1 MQQLITTPNKIKCIN
16 LDWLSVYCLEPK
28 GVAMTAA
35 YFRKLGWTVEEREYG
50 TPQYREKFTLMNG
63 RHPFLEIERNP
74 YSLKQNGGIF
84 EPESCHIRL
93 ANRTLYQPKPIQ
105 QLTSFIIKY
114 GYEYRGI
121 SRVDVCCDLTIF
133 DNGMKPQDL
142 ANKYMKD
149 KIWKVHQSHIA
160 PYTNDGDDTWRI
172 PISLGAHGKETKT
185 GRTWNS
191 LKWGSPKSALS
202 TKLYNKTLELETNTG
217 KFYIKDAW
225 VKSGLCDLQKVR
237 YEYRNPKTKEV
248 EIRAKQVCVVPGS
261 AVDHEIPIEEAK
273 KIDVWRVEFSMNSE
287 GRKWIDLGDNHIVD
301 LSLNA
306 FDNLDSL
313 AATFFTC
320 SEWLF
325 CFIYAKWIT
334 KGATRIKERTNRCKK
349 LQLFNTK
356 FLHSHYKPQ
365 RQTEMEDP
373 SRTEK
378 IMMNR
383 LMAKSKDENLSKEY
397 RDACWQ
403 VATELSKEHGEW
415 WLPDT
420 NDNYGRL
427 ISRNV
432 EKERRAYQESSNPRT
447 IEQFRKWA
455 ERQSEITA
463 EMSKAKIDRYVDIRG
478 KVNDEIKKQ
487 IERYK
492 KEIEKLDSQIRRNQI
507 QTDKDV
513 NELHNIFGDP
523 F

>member
-1 MQQLITTPNKIKCIN
+1 MQQLITTPNKVKCIN

-28 GVAMTAA
+28 GVVMNAA
-35 YFRKLGWTVEEREYG
+35 FYRRLGWSVVEREYG

-93 ANRTLYQPKPIQ
+93 ANRTLYQPKPVQ

-142 ANKYMKD
+142 ANKYIKD

-160 PYTNDGDDTWRI
+160 PFTNDGDDTWRI

-217 KFYIKDAW
+217 KFYIKDTW
-225 VKSGLCDLQKVR
+225 VKAGLCDLQKVR

-248 EIRAKQVCVVPGS
+248 EIRAKQVCVVPGT
-261 AVDHEIPIEEAK
+261 AVDQEIPIEGAK

-334 KGATRIKERTNRCKK
+334 KGATRMKERTNRCKK

-365 RQTEMEDP
+365 RQTETEDP

-383 LMAKSKDENLSKEY
+383 LIAKSKDENLSDKY
-397 RDACWQ
+397 REACAT
-403 VATELSKEHGEW
+403 VAVELSKEHGDW
-415 WLPDT
+415 WLSNPED
-420 NDNYGRL
+420 YGRL
-427 ISRNV
+427 ECRNI
-432 EKERRAYQESSNPRT
+432 EEARKKEWKEDRPRT
-447 IEQFRKWA
+447 LEEIRKWA
-455 ERQSEITA
+455 ERQSEITQGL
-463 EMSKAKIDRYVDIRG
+463 SKMKIDRYIDMRT
-478 KVNDEIKKQ
+478 KLNNL
-487 IERYK
+487 
-492 KEIEKLDSQIRRNQI
+492 IEKDIKRYEKVIEELKSRIRRNQI

>member
-1 MQQLITTPNKIKCIN
+1 MQQLITSPNKVKCIN

-28 GVAMTAA
+28 GCVMNAA
-35 YFRKLGWTVEEREYG
+35 YYKKLGWSVEEREYG

-93 ANRTLYQPKPIQ
+93 ANRTLYQPNPVQ
-105 QLTSFIIKY
+105 QLTNFIIKY
-114 GYEYRGI
+114 GYEYKGI

-142 ANKYMKD
+142 ANKYIKD

-160 PYTNDGDDTWRI
+160 PNTDDGDDTWRI
-172 PISLGAHGKETKT
+172 PIHLGAHGKETKT

-217 KFYIKDAW
+217 KFYIKDTW
-225 VKSGLCDLQKVR
+225 VKAGLCDLQKVR
-237 YEYRNPKTKEV
+237 YEYRNPKTKEI
-248 EIRAKQVCVVPGS
+248 EIRSKQISVVPGT
-261 AVDHEIPIEEAK
+261 AINQEIPIEEAK

-325 CFIYAKWIT
+325 SFIYAKWIT
-334 KGATRIKERTNRCKK
+334 KGATRWKERTNRCKK

-378 IMMNR
+378 IMMYR
-383 LMAKSKDENLSKEY
+383 LMAKSKDKNLSEAY
-397 RDACWQ
+397 REACYQ
-403 VATELSKEHGEW
+403 VARNLSKEHGEW
-415 WLPDT
+415 WLPDAE
-420 NDNYGRL
+420 DYGKLTCRD
-427 ISRNV
+427 
-432 EKERRAYQESSNPRT
+432 
-447 IEQFRKWA
+447 IEQKRREEYKEDHPHTVEGFRKWA
-455 ERQSEITA
+455 ERQSEIT
-463 EMSKAKIDRYVDIRG
+463 ESFSKNNIDRYVSIRN
-478 KVNDEIKKQ
+478 KVNNEIKKQ
-487 IERYK
+487 IQRYEDEIK
-492 KEIEKLDSQIRRNQI
+492 KLNSRIERNQI
-507 QTDKDV
+507 RTDKDV

>member
-28 GVAMTAA
+28 GVAMNAA
-35 YFRKLGWTVEEREYG
+35 YFKALGWTVEEREYG

-93 ANRTLYQPKPIQ
+93 ANRTLYQPQPVQ
-105 QLTSFIIKY
+105 QLTNFIVKY
-114 GYEYRGI
+114 GYEYKGI

-149 KIWKVHQSHIA
+149 KIWKVHQSKIDAHSS
-160 PYTNDGDDTWRI
+160 DGDDSWRI
-172 PISLGAHGKETKT
+172 PIHLGAHGKETKT

-217 KFYIKDAW
+217 KFYIKDTW
-225 VKSGLCDLQKVR
+225 VKAGLCDLQKVT
-237 YEYRNPKTKEV
+237 YEYRNPKTKET
-248 EIRAKQVCVVPGS
+248 EIRTKQVSVVPGT
-261 AVDHEIPIEEAK
+261 AVDQEIPIEGAK
-273 KIDVWRVEFSMNSE
+273 KIDIWRVEFSMNSE
-287 GRKWIDLGDNHIVD
+287 GRKWIDLGDNHVVD

-325 CFIYAKWIT
+325 SFIYAKWIT
-334 KGATRIKERTNRCKK
+334 KGPTRMKERTNRCKK

-365 RQTEMEDP
+365 RQTETEDP

-378 IMMNR
+378 IMMHR
-383 LMAKSKDENLSKEY
+383 LMQKSKDKNLSEEY
-397 RDACWQ
+397 REACWQ
-403 VATELSKEHGEW
+403 VACEISKEHGDW
-415 WLPDT
+415 WVPD
-420 NDNYGRL
+420 DMYAGRMINRQL
-427 ISRNV
+427 
-432 EKERRAYQESSNPRT
+432 EKKRIEEYKEDHPRT
-447 IEQFRKWA
+447 VEQFRKWA
-455 ERQSEITA
+455 EWQSEITA
-463 EMSKAKIDRYVDIRG
+463 EFSKAKIDKYIDVRR
-478 KVNDEIKKQ
+478 KVNNQIEKQ
-487 IERYK
+487 IEKYK
-492 KEIEKLDSQIRRNQI
+492 NEIRKLYETIKRNEI
-507 QTDKDV
+507 QTEKDV

>member
-1 MQQLITTPNKIKCIN
+1 M
-16 LDWLSVYCLEPK
+16 E
-28 GVAMTAA
+28 
-35 YFRKLGWTVEEREYG
+35 
-50 TPQYREKFTLMNG
+50 
-63 RHPFLEIERNP
+63 
-74 YSLKQNGGIF
+74 
-84 EPESCHIRL
+84 
-93 ANRTLYQPKPIQ
+93 
-105 QLTSFIIKY
+105 
-114 GYEYRGI
+114 
-121 SRVDVCCDLTIF
+121 
-133 DNGMKPQDL
+133 PQDL

-149 KIWKVHQSHIA
+149 KIWKVHQSKIDAHSS
-160 PYTNDGDDTWRI
+160 NGDDSWRI
-172 PISLGAHGKETKT
+172 PIHLGAHGKETKT

-225 VKSGLCDLQKVR
+225 VKAGLCDLQKVR
-237 YEYRNPKTKEV
+237 YEYRNPKTKEI
-248 EIRAKQVCVVPGS
+248 EIRSKQISVAPGT
-261 AVDHEIPIEEAK
+261 AINQEIPIEEAK

-334 KGATRIKERTNRCKK
+334 QGSTRMKERTNRCKK
-349 LQLFNTK
+349 MQLFNTK

-378 IMMNR
+378 IIMYR
-383 LMAKSKDENLSKEY
+383 LMAKSKDKNLSEAY
-397 RDACWQ
+397 REACYQ
-403 VATELSKEHGEW
+403 VARNLSKEHGEW
-415 WLPDT
+415 WLPDAE
-420 NDNYGRL
+420 DYGKLTCRD
-427 ISRNV
+427 
-432 EKERRAYQESSNPRT
+432 
-447 IEQFRKWA
+447 IEQKRREEYKEDHPHSVEEFRKWA
-455 ERQSEITA
+455 ERQSEIT
-463 EMSKAKIDRYVDIRG
+463 ENFSKKNIDRYVSIRN

-487 IERYK
+487 IQRYRD
-492 KEIEKLDSQIRRNQI
+492 EIEKLNSRIERNQI
-507 QTDKDV
+507 RTDKDV

>member
-28 GVAMTAA
+28 GVVMNAA
-35 YFRKLGWTVEEREYG
+35 YFKALGWTVEEREYG

-63 RHPFLEIERNP
+63 KHPFLEIERNP

-93 ANRTLYQPKPIQ
+93 ANRTLYQPQPVQ
-105 QLTSFIIKY
+105 QLTSFIVKY
-114 GYEYRGI
+114 GYEYKGI

-133 DNGMKPQDL
+133 DNAMKPQDL

-149 KIWKVHQSHIA
+149 KIWKVHQSKIDAHSS
-160 PYTNDGDDTWRI
+160 DGDDSWRI
-172 PISLGAHGKETKT
+172 PIHLGAHGKETKT

-217 KFYIKDAW
+217 KFYIKDTW
-225 VKSGLCDLQKVR
+225 VKAGLCDLQKVR
-237 YEYRNPKTKEV
+237 YEYRNPKTKET
-248 EIRAKQVCVVPGS
+248 EIRTKQVCVVPGTS
-261 AVDHEIPIEEAK
+261 VDQEIPIEGAK
-273 KIDVWRVEFSMNSE
+273 MIDIWRVEFSMNSE
-287 GRKWIDLGDNHIVD
+287 GRKWIDLGDNHVVD

-334 KGATRIKERTNRCKK
+334 KGPTRIKERTNRCKK
-349 LQLFNTK
+349 LLLFNTK
-356 FLHSHYKPQ
+356 FLHSHFKPK
-365 RQTEMEDP
+365 RLTETEDP

-378 IMMNR
+378 TMMYR
-383 LMAKSKDENLSKEY
+383 LINKSKDKKLSEEY
-397 RDACWQ
+397 REACRQ
-403 VATELSKEHGEW
+403 VALEISKEHGDW
-415 WLPDT
+415 WVPDEMY
-420 NDNYGRL
+420 NGRMVNHSL
-427 ISRNV
+427 ERLRVKEYKEDHPQTV
-432 EKERRAYQESSNPRT
+432 EE
-447 IEQFRKWA
+447 FRKWA
-455 ERQSEITA
+455 EYQSEITA
-463 EMSKAKIDRYVDIRG
+463 EFSKAKIDKYLEVRRKLNNQI
-478 KVNDEIKKQ
+478 EKQ
-487 IERYK
+487 IEKYK
-492 KEIEKLDSQIRRNQI
+492 DEIRKLYERIKRNEI
-507 QTDKDV
+507 QTQKDV

>member
-1 MQQLITTPNKIKCIN
+1 MQQLITSPNKVKCIN

-28 GVAMTAA
+28 GCVMNAA
-35 YFRKLGWTVEEREYG
+35 YYKKLGWSVEEREYG

-63 RHPFLEIERNP
+63 SHPFLEIERNP

-93 ANRTLYQPKPIQ
+93 ANRTLYQPNPVQ
-105 QLTSFIIKY
+105 QLTNFIIKY
-114 GYEYRGI
+114 GYEYKGI

-142 ANKYMKD
+142 ANKYIKD

-160 PYTNDGDDTWRI
+160 PNTDDGDDTWRI
-172 PISLGAHGKETKT
+172 PIHLGAHGKETKT

-217 KFYIKDAW
+217 KFYIKDTW
-225 VKSGLCDLQKVR
+225 VKAGLCDLQKVR
-237 YEYRNPKTKEV
+237 YEYRNPKTKEI
-248 EIRAKQVCVVPGS
+248 EIRSKQISVVPGT
-261 AVDHEIPIEEAK
+261 AINQEIPIEEAK

-334 KGATRIKERTNRCKK
+334 KGATRWKERTNRCKK

-378 IMMNR
+378 IMMYR
-383 LMAKSKDENLSKEY
+383 LIQKSKDKNLSEAY
-397 RDACWQ
+397 REACYQ
-403 VATELSKEHGEW
+403 VARNLSKEHGEW
-415 WLPDT
+415 WLPDAE
-420 NDNYGRL
+420 DYGKLTCRD
-427 ISRNV
+427 
-432 EKERRAYQESSNPRT
+432 
-447 IEQFRKWA
+447 IEQKRRKEYREDHPHSVEEFRKWA
-455 ERQSEITA
+455 ERQSEIT
-463 EMSKAKIDRYVDIRG
+463 ESFSKNNIDRYISIRN

-487 IERYK
+487 IQRYED
-492 KEIEKLDSQIRRNQI
+492 EIEKLNSRIERNQI
-507 QTDKDV
+507 RTDKDV

>member
-1 MQQLITTPNKIKCIN
+1 MQQLITSPNKVKCIN

-28 GVAMTAA
+28 GVVMNAA
-35 YFRKLGWTVEEREYG
+35 YYKNLGWSVEEREYG

-93 ANRTLYQPKPIQ
+93 ANRTLYQPNPVQ
-105 QLTSFIIKY
+105 QLTNFIIKY
-114 GYEYRGI
+114 GYEYKGI

-149 KIWKVHQSHIA
+149 KIWKVHQSKIDAHSS
-160 PYTNDGDDTWRI
+160 DGDDTWRI
-172 PISLGAHGKETKT
+172 PIHLGAHGRETKT

-217 KFYIKDAW
+217 KFYIKDTW
-225 VKSGLCDLQKVR
+225 VKAGLCDLQKVR
-237 YEYRNPKTKEV
+237 YEYRNPKTKEI
-248 EIRAKQVCVVPGS
+248 EIRTKQICVVPGT
-261 AVDHEIPIEEAK
+261 AVNQEIPIEGAK

-301 LSLNA
+301 LSINA

-334 KGATRIKERTNRCKK
+334 QGSTRMKERTNRCKK

-378 IMMNR
+378 IMMYR
-383 LMAKSKDENLSKEY
+383 LIAKSKDQNLSEAY
-397 RDACWQ
+397 REACHQ
-403 VATELSKEHGEW
+403 VARNLSKEHGEW
-415 WLPDT
+415 WLPDAEDYRKLT
-420 NDNYGRL
+420 CRD
-427 ISRNV
+427 
-432 EKERRAYQESSNPRT
+432 
-447 IEQFRKWA
+447 IEQKRREEYKEDHPHSVEEFRKWA
-455 ERQSEITA
+455 ERQSEIT
-463 EMSKAKIDRYVDIRG
+463 ENFSKNNIHRYVAIRN

-487 IERYK
+487 IQKYED
-492 KEIEKLDSQIRRNQI
+492 EIEKLNSRIERNQKR
-507 QTDKDV
+507 TDKDV
-513 NELHNIFGDP
+513 NELHNIFRDP

>member
-1 MQQLITTPNKIKCIN
+1 MQQLITTPNKVKCIN

-28 GVAMTAA
+28 GTVMNAA
-35 YFRKLGWTVEEREYG
+35 YFKALGWTVEEREYG

-93 ANRTLYQPKPIQ
+93 ANRTLYQPKPVQ
-105 QLTSFIIKY
+105 QLTAFIVKY

-142 ANKYMKD
+142 ANKYIKD

-160 PYTNDGDDTWRI
+160 PNTDDGDDTWRI
-172 PISLGAHGKETKT
+172 PIHLGAHGKETKT

-217 KFYIKDAW
+217 KFYIKDTW
-225 VKSGLCDLQKVR
+225 VKAGLCDLQKVT
-237 YEYRNPKTKEV
+237 YEYRNPKTKET
-248 EIRAKQVCVVPGS
+248 EIRSKQVCVVPGT
-261 AVDHEIPIEEAK
+261 AIDKEIPIEGAK

-287 GRKWIDLGDNHIVD
+287 GRKWIDLGDNHVVD

-334 KGATRIKERTNRCKK
+334 KGPTRMKERTNRCKK

-356 FLHSHYKPQ
+356 FLHSHFKPQ
-365 RQTEMEDP
+365 RQTETEDP

-383 LMAKSKDENLSKEY
+383 LIAKSKDKNLSEEY
-397 RDACWQ
+397 QEACWQ
-403 VATELSKEHGEW
+403 VACEISKEHGDW
-415 WLPDT
+415 WVPD
-420 NDNYGRL
+420 NMYAGRMINREL
-427 ISRNV
+427 
-432 EKERRAYQESSNPRT
+432 EKKRIQEYKEDHPRT
-447 IEQFRKWA
+447 VEQFRKWA

-463 EMSKAKIDRYVDIRG
+463 NISKAKIDKYVDARK
-478 KVNDEIKKQ
+478 KVNKQ
-487 IERYK
+487 IEKQIEMYK
-492 KEIEKLDSQIRRNQI
+492 DEIRKMSELIKRNDI
-507 QTDKDV
+507 QTEKDV

>member
-1 MQQLITTPNKIKCIN
+1 MQQLITTPNKVKCIN
-16 LDWLSVYCLEPK
+16 LDWLSVYCLESK
-28 GVAMTAA
+28 GVVMNAA
-35 YFRKLGWTVEEREYG
+35 YYKKLGWSVEEREYG
-50 TPQYREKFTLMNG
+50 TPQYKEKFTLMNG

-93 ANRTLYQPKPIQ
+93 ANRTLYQPNPVQ
-105 QLTSFIIKY
+105 QLTNFIVKY
-114 GYEYRGI
+114 GYEYKGI

-149 KIWKVHQSHIA
+149 KIWKVHQSKIDAHSS
-160 PYTNDGDDTWRI
+160 DGDDSWRI
-172 PISLGAHGKETKT
+172 PIHLGAHGRETKT

-225 VKSGLCDLQKVR
+225 VKSGLCELQKVR
-237 YEYRNPKTKEV
+237 YEYRNPKTKEI
-248 EIRAKQVCVVPGS
+248 EIRSKQITVAPGT
-261 AVDHEIPIEEAK
+261 AINQEIPIEEAK

-325 CFIYAKWIT
+325 DFIYAKWIT
-334 KGATRIKERTNRCKK
+334 KGATRLKERTNRCKK

-378 IMMNR
+378 IMMYR
-383 LMAKSKDENLSKEY
+383 LIAKSKDKNLSEAY
-397 RDACWQ
+397 REACHQ
-403 VATELSKEHGEW
+403 VARNLSKEHGEW
-415 WLPDT
+415 WLPDSE
-420 NDNYGRL
+420 DYGKLTCRD
-427 ISRNV
+427 IEQR
-432 EKERRAYQESSNPRT
+432 RRAEYKEDHPHSV
-447 IEQFRKWA
+447 EDFRKWA
-455 ERQSEITA
+455 ERQSEIT
-463 EMSKAKIDRYVDIRG
+463 ESFSKKNIHRYVDIRN

-487 IERYK
+487 IQRYEN
-492 KEIEKLDSQIRRNQI
+492 EIEKLRSRIERNQI
-507 QTDKDV
+507 RTDKDV

>member
-1 MQQLITTPNKIKCIN
+1 MQQLITTPNKVKCIN

-463 EMSKAKIDRYVDIRG
+463 EISKAKIDRYVDIRG
-478 KVNDEIKKQ
+478 KVNNEIKKQ

>member
-28 GVAMTAA
+28 GVVMNAA
-35 YFRKLGWTVEEREYG
+35 YFKALGWTVEEREYG

-93 ANRTLYQPKPIQ
+93 ANRTLYQPQPVQ
-105 QLTSFIIKY
+105 QLTNFIVIY
-114 GYEYRGI
+114 GYEYKGI

-149 KIWKVHQSHIA
+149 KIWKVHQSKIDAHSS
-160 PYTNDGDDTWRI
+160 DGDDSWRI
-172 PISLGAHGKETKT
+172 PIHLGAHGKETKT

-217 KFYIKDAW
+217 KFYIKDTW
-225 VKSGLCDLQKVR
+225 VKAGLCDLQKVR
-237 YEYRNPKTKEV
+237 YEYRNPKTKET
-248 EIRAKQVCVVPGS
+248 EIRTKQVCVVPGTS
-261 AVDHEIPIEEAK
+261 VDQEIPIEGAK
-273 KIDVWRVEFSMNSE
+273 MIDIWRVEFSMNSE
-287 GRKWIDLGDNHIVD
+287 GRKWIDLGDNHVVD

-334 KGATRIKERTNRCKK
+334 KGPTRLKERTNRCKK

-356 FLHSHYKPQ
+356 FLHSHFKPK
-365 RQTEMEDP
+365 RLTETEDP

-383 LMAKSKDENLSKEY
+383 LIAKSKDKNLSEEY
-397 RDACWQ
+397 REACWQ
-403 VATELSKEHGEW
+403 VACEISKEHGDW
-415 WLPDT
+415 WVPDDMYA
-420 NDNYGRL
+420 NRL
-427 ISRNV
+427 VNRQLEKKRIEEYKEDHPQTV
-432 EKERRAYQESSNPRT
+432 EE
-447 IEQFRKWA
+447 FRKWA
-455 ERQSEITA
+455 DRQSEITS
-463 EMSKAKIDRYVDIRG
+463 EFSKAKIDKYLDVRRKLNNQIEKQINRY
-478 KVNDEIKKQ
+478 KDEIRKLY
-487 IERYK
+487 ERIK
-492 KEIEKLDSQIRRNQI
+492 RNEI
-507 QTDKDV
+507 QTEKDV

>member
-28 GVAMTAA
+28 GVVMNAA
-35 YFRKLGWTVEEREYG
+35 YFKALGWTVEEREYG

-93 ANRTLYQPKPIQ
+93 ANRTLYQPQPVQ
-105 QLTSFIIKY
+105 QLTNFIVKY
-114 GYEYRGI
+114 GYEYKGI

-133 DNGMKPQDL
+133 DNAMKPQDL

-149 KIWKVHQSHIA
+149 KIWKVHQSKIDAHSS
-160 PYTNDGDDTWRI
+160 DGDDSWRI
-172 PISLGAHGKETKT
+172 PIHLGAHGKETKT
-185 GRTWNS
+185 DRTWNS
-191 LKWGSPKSALS
+191 IKWGSPKSALS

-225 VKSGLCDLQKVR
+225 VKCGLCDLQKVR
-237 YEYRNPKTKEV
+237 YEYRNPKTKET
-248 EIRAKQVCVVPGS
+248 EIRTKQVCVVPGT
-261 AVDHEIPIEEAK
+261 AVDQEIPIEGAK

-287 GRKWIDLGDNHIVD
+287 GRKWIDLGDNHVVD

-334 KGATRIKERTNRCKK
+334 KGPTRLKERTNRCKK

-365 RQTEMEDP
+365 RQTETEDP

-378 IMMNR
+378 IMMYR
-383 LMAKSKDENLSKEY
+383 LINKSKDNKLSDEY
-397 RDACWQ
+397 REACRQ
-403 VATELSKEHGEW
+403 VALEISKEHGDW
-415 WLPDT
+415 WVPDEMY
-420 NDNYGRL
+420 NGRMVNHSL
-427 ISRNV
+427 ERKRV
-432 EKERRAYQESSNPRT
+432 KEYKEDHPQT
-447 IEQFRKWA
+447 VEQFRKWA
-455 ERQSEITA
+455 EYQSEITA
-463 EMSKAKIDRYVDIRG
+463 EFSKAKIDKYIDVRRKLNNQIEKRIEQY
-478 KVNDEIKKQ
+478 KDEI
-487 IERYK
+487 R
-492 KEIEKLDSQIRRNQI
+492 KLYETIKRNEI
-507 QTDKDV
+507 QTQKDV

>member
-28 GVAMTAA
+28 GVVMNAA
-35 YFRKLGWTVEEREYG
+35 YFKALGWTVQEREYG
-50 TPQYREKFTLMNG
+50 TPQYKEKFTLMNG

-93 ANRTLYQPKPIQ
+93 ANRTLYQPQPVQ
-105 QLTSFIIKY
+105 QLTNFIVKY
-114 GYEYRGI
+114 GYEYKGI
-121 SRVDVCCDLTIF
+121 SRVDVCCDLKIF
-133 DNGMKPQDL
+133 DNGMMPQDL

-149 KIWKVHQSHIA
+149 KIWKVHQSKIDAHSS
-160 PYTNDGDDTWRI
+160 DGDDSWRI
-172 PISLGAHGKETKT
+172 PIHLGAHGKETKT

-217 KFYIKDAW
+217 KFYIKDTW
-225 VKSGLCDLQKVR
+225 VKAGLCDLQKVR
-237 YEYRNPKTKEV
+237 YEYRNPKTKET
-248 EIRAKQVCVVPGS
+248 EIRTKQVCVVPGT
-261 AVDHEIPIEEAK
+261 AVGQEIPIEGAK
-273 KIDVWRVEFSMNSE
+273 MIDIWRVEFSMNSE
-287 GRKWIDLGDNHIVD
+287 GRKWIDLGDNNVVD

-313 AATFFTC
+313 AATFYTC

-334 KGATRIKERTNRCKK
+334 KGPTRMKERTNRCKK

-365 RQTEMEDP
+365 RQTETEDP

-378 IMMNR
+378 IMMYR
-383 LMAKSKDENLSKEY
+383 LMQKSKDKNLSEEY
-397 RDACWQ
+397 REACWQ
-403 VATELSKEHGEW
+403 VACEISKEHGDW
-415 WLPDT
+415 WLPDEEG
-420 NDNYGRL
+420 YGRL
-427 ISRNV
+427 SCRNI
-432 EKERRAYQESSNPRT
+432 EKKRMEEYKEDHPRT
-447 IEQFRKWA
+447 VEQFRKWA
-455 ERQSEITA
+455 EKQSEITA
-463 EMSKAKIDRYVDIRG
+463 NFSKAKIERYVDANKKLNNQI
-478 KVNDEIKKQ
+478 EKQ

-492 KEIEKLDSQIRRNQI
+492 DEIRKLHEMIKRKEI
-507 QTDKDV
+507 QTQKDV

>member
-1 MQQLITTPNKIKCIN
+1 MQQLITSPNKVKCIN

-28 GVAMTAA
+28 GCVMNAA
-35 YFRKLGWTVEEREYG
+35 YYKKLGWSVEEREYG

-93 ANRTLYQPKPIQ
+93 ANRTLYQPNPVQ
-105 QLTSFIIKY
+105 QLTNFIIKY
-114 GYEYRGI
+114 GYEYKGI

-142 ANKYMKD
+142 ANKYIKD

-160 PYTNDGDDTWRI
+160 PNTDDGDDTWRI
-172 PISLGAHGKETKT
+172 PIHLGAHGKETKT

-217 KFYIKDAW
+217 KFYIKDTW
-225 VKSGLCDLQKVR
+225 VKAGLCDLQKVR
-237 YEYRNPKTKEV
+237 YEYRNPKTKEI
-248 EIRAKQVCVVPGS
+248 EIRSKQISVVPGT
-261 AVDHEIPIEEAK
+261 AINQEIPIEEAK

-334 KGATRIKERTNRCKK
+334 KGATRWKERTNRCKK

-378 IMMNR
+378 IMMYR
-383 LMAKSKDENLSKEY
+383 LIQKSKDKNLSEAY
-397 RDACWQ
+397 REACHQ
-403 VATELSKEHGEW
+403 VALNLSKEHGEW
-415 WLPDT
+415 WLPDAE
-420 NDNYGRL
+420 DYGKL
-427 ISRNV
+427 TC
-432 EKERRAYQESSNPRT
+432 KD
-447 IEQFRKWA
+447 IEQKRREEYREDHPHSVEEFRKWA
-455 ERQSEITA
+455 ERQSEIT
-463 EMSKAKIDRYVDIRG
+463 ESFSKNNIDRYISIRN

-487 IERYK
+487 IQRYED
-492 KEIEKLDSQIRRNQI
+492 EIEKLKSRIERNQI
-507 QTDKDV
+507 RTDKDV

>member
-1 MQQLITTPNKIKCIN
+1 MQQLITSPNKVKCIN

-28 GVAMTAA
+28 GYVMNAA
-35 YFRKLGWTVEEREYG
+35 YYKNLGWSVEEREYG

-93 ANRTLYQPKPIQ
+93 ANRTLYQPNPVQ
-105 QLTSFIIKY
+105 QLTNFIIKY
-114 GYEYRGI
+114 GYEYKGI

-142 ANKYMKD
+142 ANKYIKD

-160 PYTNDGDDTWRI
+160 PNTDDGDDTWRI
-172 PISLGAHGKETKT
+172 PIHLGAHGKETKT

-225 VKSGLCDLQKVR
+225 VKAGLCDLQKVR
-237 YEYRNPKTKEV
+237 YEYRNPKTKEI
-248 EIRAKQVCVVPGS
+248 EIRSKQISVVPGT
-261 AVDHEIPIEEAK
+261 AINQEIPIEEAK

-334 KGATRIKERTNRCKK
+334 KGATRWKERTNRCKK

-378 IMMNR
+378 IMMYR
-383 LMAKSKDENLSKEY
+383 LIQKSKDKNLSEAY
-397 RDACWQ
+397 REACHQ
-403 VATELSKEHGEW
+403 VALNLSKEHGEW
-415 WLPDT
+415 WLPDAE
-420 NDNYGRL
+420 DYGKL
-427 ISRNV
+427 TC
-432 EKERRAYQESSNPRT
+432 KD
-447 IEQFRKWA
+447 IEQKRREEYREDHPHSVEEFRKWA
-455 ERQSEITA
+455 ERQSEIT
-463 EMSKAKIDRYVDIRG
+463 ESFSKNNIDRYVSIRN

-487 IERYK
+487 IQRYED
-492 KEIEKLDSQIRRNQI
+492 EIEKLKSRIERNQI
-507 QTDKDV
+507 RTDKDV

>member
-1 MQQLITTPNKIKCIN
+1 MQQLITSPNKVKCIN

-28 GVAMTAA
+28 GCVMNAA
-35 YFRKLGWTVEEREYG
+35 YYKKLGWSVEEREYG

-93 ANRTLYQPKPIQ
+93 ANRTLYQPNPVQ
-105 QLTSFIIKY
+105 QLTNFIIKY
-114 GYEYRGI
+114 GYEYKGI

-142 ANKYMKD
+142 ANKYIKD

-160 PYTNDGDDTWRI
+160 PNTDDGDDTWRI
-172 PISLGAHGKETKT
+172 PIHLGAHGKETKT

-217 KFYIKDAW
+217 KFYIKDTW
-225 VKSGLCDLQKVR
+225 VKAGLCDLQKVR
-237 YEYRNPKTKEV
+237 YEYRNPKTKEI
-248 EIRAKQVCVVPGS
+248 EIRSKQISVVPGT
-261 AVDHEIPIEEAK
+261 AINQEIPIEEAK

-287 GRKWIDLGDNHIVD
+287 GRKWIDLGDNPIVD

-325 CFIYAKWIT
+325 SFIYAKWIT
-334 KGATRIKERTNRCKK
+334 KGATRWKERTNRCKK

-378 IMMNR
+378 IMMYR
-383 LMAKSKDENLSKEY
+383 LMAKSKDKNLSEAY
-397 RDACWQ
+397 REACYQ
-403 VATELSKEHGEW
+403 VARNLSKEHGEW
-415 WLPDT
+415 WLPDAE
-420 NDNYGRL
+420 DYGKLTCRD
-427 ISRNV
+427 
-432 EKERRAYQESSNPRT
+432 
-447 IEQFRKWA
+447 IEQKRREEYKEDHPHTVEGFRKWA
-455 ERQSEITA
+455 ERQSEIT
-463 EMSKAKIDRYVDIRG
+463 ESFSKNNIDRYVSIRN
-478 KVNDEIKKQ
+478 KVNNEIKKQ
-487 IERYK
+487 IQRYEDEIK
-492 KEIEKLDSQIRRNQI
+492 KLNSRIERNQI
-507 QTDKDV
+507 RTDKDV

>member
-1 MQQLITTPNKIKCIN
+1 MQQLITSPNKIKCIN

-28 GVAMTAA
+28 GCVMNAA
-35 YFRKLGWTVEEREYG
+35 YYKKLGWSVEEREYG

-93 ANRTLYQPKPIQ
+93 ANRTLYQPNPVL
-105 QLTSFIIKY
+105 QLTNFIIKY
-114 GYEYRGI
+114 GYEYKGI

-149 KIWKVHQSHIA
+149 KIWKVHQSKIDAHSS
-160 PYTNDGDDTWRI
+160 DGDDSWRI
-172 PISLGAHGKETKT
+172 PIHLGAHGRETKT

-225 VKSGLCDLQKVR
+225 VKSGLCELQKVR
-237 YEYRNPKTKEV
+237 YEYRNPKTKEI
-248 EIRAKQVCVVPGS
+248 EIRSKQISVVPGT
-261 AVDHEIPIEEAK
+261 AINQEIPIEEAK
-273 KIDVWRVEFSMNSE
+273 KIDIWRVEFSMNSE

-325 CFIYAKWIT
+325 CFIYAQWIT
-334 KGATRIKERTNRCKK
+334 KGATRLKERTNRCKK

-378 IMMNR
+378 IMMYR
-383 LMAKSKDENLSKEY
+383 LIAKSKDQNLSEAY
-397 RDACWQ
+397 REACHQ
-403 VATELSKEHGEW
+403 VARNLSKEHGEW
-415 WLPDT
+415 WLPDAE
-420 NDNYGRL
+420 DYGKLTCRD
-427 ISRNV
+427 I
-432 EKERRAYQESSNPRT
+432 EQKRRAEYKEDHPHSV
-447 IEQFRKWA
+447 EDFRKWA
-455 ERQSEITA
+455 ERQSKIT
-463 EMSKAKIDRYVDIRG
+463 ENFSKNNIHRYVAIRN

-487 IERYK
+487 IQRYED
-492 KEIEKLDSQIRRNQI
+492 EIEKLNSRIERNQI
-507 QTDKDV
+507 RTDKDV

>member
-1 MQQLITTPNKIKCIN
+1 MQQLITTPNKVKCIN

-28 GVAMTAA
+28 GVVMDAA
-35 YFRKLGWTVEEREYG
+35 YFKNLGWSVEEREYG

-93 ANRTLYQPKPIQ
+93 ANRTLYQPNPVQ

-114 GYEYRGI
+114 GYEYKGI

-142 ANKYMKD
+142 ANKYIKD

-160 PYTNDGDDTWRI
+160 PNTDDGDDTWRI
-172 PISLGAHGKETKT
+172 PIHLGAHGRETKT

-217 KFYIKDAW
+217 KFYIKDTW
-225 VKSGLCDLQKVR
+225 VKAGLCDLQKVR
-237 YEYRNPKTKEV
+237 YEYRNPKTREI
-248 EIRAKQVCVVPGS
+248 EIRTKQISVVPGT
-261 AVDHEIPIEEAK
+261 AIKQEIPIEEAK

-287 GRKWIDLGDNHIVD
+287 GRKWIDLGDNHVVD

-334 KGATRIKERTNRCKK
+334 KGPTRLKERTNRCKK

-378 IMMNR
+378 IMMYR
-383 LMAKSKDENLSKEY
+383 LIQKSKDENLSEAY
-397 RDACWQ
+397 REACHQ
-403 VATELSKEHGEW
+403 VARNLSKEHGEW
-415 WLPDT
+415 WLPDAE
-420 NDNYGRL
+420 DYGKL
-427 ISRNV
+427 TSRNLEQRRRTEYKEDHPRSVV
-432 EKERRAYQESSNPRT
+432 E
-447 IEQFRKWA
+447 FRKWA
-455 ERQSEITA
+455 ERQSELTA
-463 EMSKAKIDRYVDIRG
+463 NLSKKNIDKYVSIRN
-478 KVNDEIKKQ
+478 KVNYEIKKQ
-487 IERYK
+487 IQRYEDEIRILSSRIERN
-492 KEIEKLDSQIRRNQI
+492 EI

>member
-1 MQQLITTPNKIKCIN
+1 MQQLITTPNKVKCIN

-28 GVAMTAA
+28 GYAMNAA
-35 YFRKLGWTVEEREYG
+35 YFKALGWTVEEREYG
-50 TPQYREKFTLMNG
+50 TPQYREKFTLLNG

-93 ANRTLYQPKPIQ
+93 ANRTLYQPQPVQ
-105 QLTSFIIKY
+105 QLTNFIVKY
-114 GYEYRGI
+114 GYEYKGI

-149 KIWKVHQSHIA
+149 KIWKVHQSKIDAHSS
-160 PYTNDGDDTWRI
+160 DGDDSWRI
-172 PISLGAHGKETKT
+172 PIHLGAHGKETKT

-217 KFYIKDAW
+217 KFYIKDTW
-225 VKSGLCDLQKVR
+225 VKAGLCDLQKVT
-237 YEYRNPKTKEV
+237 YEYRNPKTKET
-248 EIRAKQVCVVPGS
+248 EIRTKQVCVVPGT
-261 AVDHEIPIEEAK
+261 AVDQEIPIEGAK
-273 KIDVWRVEFSMNSE
+273 KIDIWRVEFSMNSE
-287 GRKWIDLGDNHIVD
+287 GRKWIDLGDNHVVD

-334 KGATRIKERTNRCKK
+334 KGATRMKERTNRCKK

-365 RQTEMEDP
+365 RQTETEDP

-378 IMMNR
+378 IMMYR
-383 LMAKSKDENLSKEY
+383 LIAKSKDDKLSEEY
-397 RDACWQ
+397 REACRQ
-403 VATELSKEHGEW
+403 VALEISKEHGDW
-415 WLPDT
+415 WVPDEM
-420 NDNYGRL
+420 YAGRMINHSL
-427 ISRNV
+427 ERLRVKEYKEDHPQTV
-432 EKERRAYQESSNPRT
+432 EE
-447 IEQFRKWA
+447 FRKWA

-463 EMSKAKIDRYVDIRG
+463 EFSKAKIDRYIDVRR
-478 KVNDEIKKQ
+478 KVNNQIEKRIELYKDEI
-487 IERYK
+487 R
-492 KEIEKLDSQIRRNQI
+492 KLYETIKRNEI
-507 QTDKDV
+507 QTQKDV

>member
-1 MQQLITTPNKIKCIN
+1 MQQLITSPNKIKCIN
-16 LDWLSVYCLEPK
+16 LDWLSVYCLEPQ
-28 GVAMTAA
+28 GCVMNAA
-35 YFRKLGWTVEEREYG
+35 YYKNLGWSVEEREYG

-93 ANRTLYQPKPIQ
+93 ANRTLYQPNPVQ
-105 QLTSFIIKY
+105 QLTNFIIKY
-114 GYEYRGI
+114 GYEYKGI

-149 KIWKVHQSHIA
+149 KIWKVHQSKIDAHSS
-160 PYTNDGDDTWRI
+160 DGDDSWRI
-172 PISLGAHGKETKT
+172 PIHLGAHGRETKT

-237 YEYRNPKTKEV
+237 YEYRNPKTREI
-248 EIRAKQVCVVPGS
+248 EIRSKQISVVTGT
-261 AVDHEIPIEEAK
+261 AINQEIPIEEAK

-334 KGATRIKERTNRCKK
+334 KGATRLKERTNRCKK

-378 IMMNR
+378 IMMYR
-383 LMAKSKDENLSKEY
+383 LIAKSKDKNLSEAY
-397 RDACWQ
+397 REACHQ
-403 VATELSKEHGEW
+403 VARNLSKEHGEW
-415 WLPDT
+415 WLPDAE
-420 NDNYGRL
+420 DYGKLTCRD
-427 ISRNV
+427 IEQR
-432 EKERRAYQESSNPRT
+432 RRAEYKEDHPHSV
-447 IEQFRKWA
+447 EDFRKWA
-455 ERQSEITA
+455 ERQSEIT
-463 EMSKAKIDRYVDIRG
+463 ESFSKNNIHRYVAIRN

-487 IERYK
+487 IQRYED
-492 KEIEKLDSQIRRNQI
+492 EIEKLNSRIERNQI
-507 QTDKDV
+507 RTDKDV

>member
-1 MQQLITTPNKIKCIN
+1 MQQLITSPNKVKCIN

-28 GVAMTAA
+28 GCVMNAA
-35 YFRKLGWTVEEREYG
+35 YYKKLGWSVEEREYG

-93 ANRTLYQPKPIQ
+93 ANRTLYQPNPVQ
-105 QLTSFIIKY
+105 QLTNFIIKY
-114 GYEYRGI
+114 GYEYKGI

-142 ANKYMKD
+142 ANKYIKD

-160 PYTNDGDDTWRI
+160 PNTDDGDDTWRI
-172 PISLGAHGKETKT
+172 PIHLGAHGKETKT

-217 KFYIKDAW
+217 KFYIKDTW
-225 VKSGLCDLQKVR
+225 VKAGLCDLQKVR
-237 YEYRNPKTKEV
+237 YEYRNPKTKEI
-248 EIRAKQVCVVPGS
+248 EIRSKQISVVPGT
-261 AVDHEIPIEEAK
+261 AINQEIPIEEAK

-334 KGATRIKERTNRCKK
+334 KGATRWKERTNRCKK

-378 IMMNR
+378 IMMYR
-383 LMAKSKDENLSKEY
+383 LIQKSKDKNLSETY
-397 RDACWQ
+397 REACHQ
-403 VATELSKEHGEW
+403 VALNLSKEHGEW
-415 WLPDT
+415 WLPDAE
-420 NDNYGRL
+420 DYGKLTCKDIEKKRREEYREDHPH
-427 ISRNV
+427 SV
-432 EKERRAYQESSNPRT
+432 EE
-447 IEQFRKWA
+447 FRKWA
-455 ERQSEITA
+455 ERQSEIT
-463 EMSKAKIDRYVDIRG
+463 ESFSKNNIDRYISIRN

-487 IERYK
+487 IQRYED
-492 KEIEKLDSQIRRNQI
+492 EIEKLKSRIERNQI
-507 QTDKDV
+507 RTDKDV

>member
-28 GVAMTAA
+28 GYVMNAA
-35 YFRKLGWTVEEREYG
+35 YFKALGWTVEEREYG

-74 YSLKQNGGIF
+74 YSLKKNGGIF

-93 ANRTLYQPKPIQ
+93 ANRTLYQPKPVQ
-105 QLTSFIIKY
+105 QLTAFIIKY
-114 GYEYRGI
+114 GYEYKGI

-133 DNGMKPQDL
+133 DNSMKPQDL

-149 KIWKVHQSHIA
+149 KIWKVHQSHIDA
-160 PYTNDGDDTWRI
+160 HSSDGDDSWRI
-172 PISLGAHGKETKT
+172 KTELGAHGKETKT

-202 TKLYNKTLELETNTG
+202 TKLYNKTLELETNTS
-217 KFYIKDAW
+217 KFYIKDTW
-225 VKSGLCDLQKVR
+225 VKAGLCDLQKVT
-237 YEYRNPKTKEV
+237 YEYRNPKTKET
-248 EIRAKQVCVVPGS
+248 EIRSKQVCVVPGT
-261 AVDHEIPIEEAK
+261 AVEKEIPIEGAK

-287 GRKWIDLGDNHIVD
+287 GRKWIDLGDNHVVD

-334 KGATRIKERTNRCKK
+334 KGPTRFKERTNRCKK

-365 RQTEMEDP
+365 RQTETEDP

-378 IMMNR
+378 IMMHR
-383 LMAKSKDENLSKEY
+383 LIQKSKDKNLSEEY
-397 RDACWQ
+397 REACWQ
-403 VATELSKEHGEW
+403 VAQEISKEHGDW
-415 WLPDT
+415 WVPD
-420 NDNYGRL
+420 DMYAGRMINREL
-427 ISRNV
+427 EKKRMQEYKEDHPKTV
-432 EKERRAYQESSNPRT
+432 EE
-447 IEQFRKWA
+447 FRKWA

-463 EMSKAKIDRYVDIRG
+463 NFSKAKINRYIDARK
-478 KVNDEIKKQ
+478 KVNNQIEKQ
-487 IERYK
+487 IEMYK
-492 KEIEKLDSQIRRNQI
+492 EEIRLLYERIKRNEI
-507 QTDKDV
+507 QTEEDV

>member
-1 MQQLITTPNKIKCIN
+1 MQQLITSPNKVKCIN

-28 GVAMTAA
+28 GVVMNAA
-35 YFRKLGWTVEEREYG
+35 YYKNLGWSVEEREYG

-93 ANRTLYQPKPIQ
+93 ANRTLYQPNPVQ
-105 QLTSFIIKY
+105 QLTNFIIKY
-114 GYEYRGI
+114 GYEYKGI

-133 DNGMKPQDL
+133 DNRMKPQDL

-149 KIWKVHQSHIA
+149 KIWKVHQSKIDAHSS
-160 PYTNDGDDTWRI
+160 DGDDTWRI
-172 PISLGAHGKETKT
+172 PIHLGAHGRETKT

-217 KFYIKDAW
+217 KFYIKDTW
-225 VKSGLCDLQKVR
+225 VKAGLCDLQKVR
-237 YEYRNPKTKEV
+237 YEYRNPKTKEI
-248 EIRAKQVCVVPGS
+248 EIRTKQICVVPGT
-261 AVDHEIPIEEAK
+261 AVNQEIPIEDAK

-334 KGATRIKERTNRCKK
+334 QGSTRMKERTNRCKK

-378 IMMNR
+378 IMMYR
-383 LMAKSKDENLSKEY
+383 LIAKSKDQNLSEAY
-397 RDACWQ
+397 REACHQ
-403 VATELSKEHGEW
+403 VARNLSKEHGEW
-415 WLPDT
+415 WLPDAE
-420 NDNYGRL
+420 DYGKLTCRD
-427 ISRNV
+427 
-432 EKERRAYQESSNPRT
+432 
-447 IEQFRKWA
+447 IEQKRREEYKEDHPHSVEEFRKWA
-455 ERQSEITA
+455 ERQSEIT
-463 EMSKAKIDRYVDIRG
+463 ENFSKNNIHRYVAIRN

-487 IERYK
+487 IQKYED
-492 KEIEKLDSQIRRNQI
+492 EIEKLNSRIERNQI
-507 QTDKDV
+507 RTDKDV
-513 NELHNIFGDP
+513 KELHNIFRDP

>member
-1 MQQLITTPNKIKCIN
+1 MQQLITTPNKVKCIN

-28 GVAMTAA
+28 GVVMNAA
-35 YFRKLGWTVEEREYG
+35 YYKNLGWSVEEREYG
-50 TPQYREKFTLMNG
+50 TPQYKEKFTLMNG

-93 ANRTLYQPKPIQ
+93 ANRTLYQPNPVQ
-105 QLTSFIIKY
+105 QLTNFIVKY
-114 GYEYRGI
+114 GYEYKGI

-149 KIWKVHQSHIA
+149 KIWKVHQSKIDAHS
-160 PYTNDGDDTWRI
+160 TDGDDSWRI
-172 PISLGAHGKETKT
+172 PIHLGAHGRETKT

-225 VKSGLCDLQKVR
+225 VKSGLCELQKVR
-237 YEYRNPKTKEV
+237 YEYRNPKTKEI
-248 EIRAKQVCVVPGS
+248 EIRSKQITVAPGT
-261 AVDHEIPIEEAK
+261 AINQEIPIEEAK

-287 GRKWIDLGDNHIVD
+287 GRKWIDLGENHIVD

-325 CFIYAKWIT
+325 DFIYAKWIT
-334 KGATRIKERTNRCKK
+334 KGATRLKERTNRCKK

-378 IMMNR
+378 IMMYR
-383 LMAKSKDENLSKEY
+383 LIAKSKDKNLSEAY
-397 RDACWQ
+397 REACHQ
-403 VATELSKEHGEW
+403 VARNLSKEHGEW
-415 WLPDT
+415 WLPDSE
-420 NDNYGRL
+420 DYGKLTCRD
-427 ISRNV
+427 IEQR
-432 EKERRAYQESSNPRT
+432 RRAEYKEDHPRSV
-447 IEQFRKWA
+447 EGFRKWA
-455 ERQSEITA
+455 ERQSEIT
-463 EMSKAKIDRYVDIRG
+463 ESFSKKNIHRYVDIRN

-487 IERYK
+487 IQRYED
-492 KEIEKLDSQIRRNQI
+492 EIETLRSRIERNQI
-507 QTDKDV
+507 RTDKDV

>member
-1 MQQLITTPNKIKCIN
+1 MQQLITSPNKVKCIN

-28 GVAMTAA
+28 GCVMNAA
-35 YFRKLGWTVEEREYG
+35 YYKKLGWSVEEREYG

-93 ANRTLYQPKPIQ
+93 ANRTLYQPNPVQ
-105 QLTSFIIKY
+105 QLTNFIIKY
-114 GYEYRGI
+114 GYEYKGI

-149 KIWKVHQSHIA
+149 KIWKVHQSKIDAHSS
-160 PYTNDGDDTWRI
+160 DGDDSWRI
-172 PISLGAHGKETKT
+172 PIDLGAHGRETKT

-217 KFYIKDAW
+217 KFYIKDTW
-225 VKSGLCDLQKVR
+225 VKAGLCDLQKVR
-237 YEYRNPKTKEV
+237 YEYRNPKTKEI
-248 EIRAKQVCVVPGS
+248 EIRSKQISVVPGT
-261 AVDHEIPIEEAK
+261 AINQEIPIEEAK

-334 KGATRIKERTNRCKK
+334 KGATRWKERTNRCKK

-378 IMMNR
+378 IMMYR
-383 LMAKSKDENLSKEY
+383 LIQKSKDENLSEAY
-397 RDACWQ
+397 REACHQ
-403 VATELSKEHGEW
+403 VALNLSKEHGEW
-415 WLPDT
+415 WLPDAE
-420 NDNYGRL
+420 DYGKLTCKDIEKKRREEYREDHPH
-427 ISRNV
+427 SV
-432 EKERRAYQESSNPRT
+432 EE
-447 IEQFRKWA
+447 FRKWA
-455 ERQSEITA
+455 ERQSEIT
-463 EMSKAKIDRYVDIRG
+463 ESFSKNNIDRYISIRN

-487 IERYK
+487 IQRYED
-492 KEIEKLDSQIRRNQI
+492 EIEKLNSRIERNQI
-507 QTDKDV
+507 RTDKDV

>member
-1 MQQLITTPNKIKCIN
+1 MQQLITTPNKVKCIN

-28 GVAMTAA
+28 GVVMNAA
-35 YFRKLGWTVEEREYG
+35 YFKNLGWSVEEREYG

-93 ANRTLYQPKPIQ
+93 ANRTLYQPNPVQ
-105 QLTSFIIKY
+105 QLTNFIIKY
-114 GYEYRGI
+114 EYEYKGI

-133 DNGMKPQDL
+133 DNCMKPQDL

-149 KIWKVHQSHIA
+149 KIWKVHQSKIDAHSS
-160 PYTNDGDDTWRI
+160 DGDDSWRI
-172 PISLGAHGKETKT
+172 KMELGAHGRETKT

-202 TKLYNKTLELETNTG
+202 TKLYNKTLELETNSG
-217 KFYIKDAW
+217 KFYIKDTW
-225 VKSGLCDLQKVR
+225 VKAGLCDLQKVR
-237 YEYRNPKTKEV
+237 YEYRNPKTKEI
-248 EIRAKQVCVVPGS
+248 EIRTKQISVVPGT
-261 AVDHEIPIEEAK
+261 AINQEIPIEEAK

-334 KGATRIKERTNRCKK
+334 QGATRIKERTNRCKK

-365 RQTEMEDP
+365 RQAEMEDP

-378 IMMNR
+378 IMMYR
-383 LMAKSKDENLSKEY
+383 LIQKSKDENLSEAY
-397 RDACWQ
+397 REACHQ
-403 VATELSKEHGEW
+403 VARNLSKEHGDW
-415 WLPDT
+415 WLPDAE
-420 NDNYGRL
+420 DYGKL
-427 ISRNV
+427 TSRNLEQRRRTEYKEDHPRSVV
-432 EKERRAYQESSNPRT
+432 E
-447 IEQFRKWA
+447 FRKWA
-455 ERQSEITA
+455 ERQSELTA
-463 EMSKAKIDRYVDIRG
+463 NLSKKNIDKYVSIRD
-478 KVNDEIKKQ
+478 KVNNEIKKQ
-487 IERYK
+487 IQRYED
-492 KEIEKLDSQIRRNQI
+492 EIRILSSRIERNQI

>member
-28 GVAMTAA
+28 GVVMNAA
-35 YFRKLGWTVEEREYG
+35 YFKALGWTVEEREYG

-93 ANRTLYQPKPIQ
+93 ANRTLYQPQPVQ
-105 QLTSFIIKY
+105 QLTNFIVKY
-114 GYEYRGI
+114 GYEYKGI

-133 DNGMKPQDL
+133 DNAMKPQDL

-149 KIWKVHQSHIA
+149 KIWKVHQSKIDAHSS
-160 PYTNDGDDTWRI
+160 DGDDSWRI
-172 PISLGAHGKETKT
+172 PIHLGAHGKETKT

-225 VKSGLCDLQKVR
+225 VKCGLCDLQKVR
-237 YEYRNPKTKEV
+237 YEYRNPKTKET
-248 EIRAKQVCVVPGS
+248 EIRTKQVCVVPGT
-261 AVDHEIPIEEAK
+261 AVDQEIPIEGAK

-287 GRKWIDLGDNHIVD
+287 GRKWIDLGDNHVVD

-334 KGATRIKERTNRCKK
+334 KGPTRMKERTNRCKK

-365 RQTEMEDP
+365 RQTETEDP

-378 IMMNR
+378 IMMYR
-383 LMAKSKDENLSKEY
+383 LINKSKDKNLSKEY
-397 RDACWQ
+397 REACRQ
-403 VATELSKEHGEW
+403 VALEISKEHGDW
-415 WLPDT
+415 WVPDEMY
-420 NDNYGRL
+420 NGRMVNHSL
-427 ISRNV
+427 ERKRV
-432 EKERRAYQESSNPRT
+432 KEYKEDHPQT
-447 IEQFRKWA
+447 VEQFRKWA
-455 ERQSEITA
+455 EYQSEITA
-463 EMSKAKIDRYVDIRG
+463 EFSKAKIDKYIDVRRKLNNQIEKRIEQY
-478 KVNDEIKKQ
+478 KDEI
-487 IERYK
+487 R
-492 KEIEKLDSQIRRNQI
+492 KLYETIKRNEI
-507 QTDKDV
+507 QTQKDV

>member
-1 MQQLITTPNKIKCIN
+1 MQQLITSPNKVKCIN

-28 GVAMTAA
+28 GCVMNAA
-35 YFRKLGWTVEEREYG
+35 YYKKLGWSVEEREYG

-93 ANRTLYQPKPIQ
+93 ANRTLYQPNPVQ
-105 QLTSFIIKY
+105 QLTNFIIKY
-114 GYEYRGI
+114 GYEYKGI

-142 ANKYMKD
+142 ANKYIKD

-160 PYTNDGDDTWRI
+160 PNTDDGDDTWRI
-172 PISLGAHGKETKT
+172 PIHLGAHGKETKT

-225 VKSGLCDLQKVR
+225 VKAGLCDLQKVR
-237 YEYRNPKTKEV
+237 YEYRNPKTKEI
-248 EIRAKQVCVVPGS
+248 EIRSKQISVVPGT
-261 AVDHEIPIEEAK
+261 AINQEIPIEEAK
-273 KIDVWRVEFSMNSE
+273 KIDMWRVEFSMNSE

-334 KGATRIKERTNRCKK
+334 KGATRWKERTNRCKK

-378 IMMNR
+378 IMMYR
-383 LMAKSKDENLSKEY
+383 LIQKSKDKNLSEAY
-397 RDACWQ
+397 REACHQ
-403 VATELSKEHGEW
+403 VALNLSKEHGEW
-415 WLPDT
+415 WLPDAE
-420 NDNYGRL
+420 DYGKL
-427 ISRNV
+427 TC
-432 EKERRAYQESSNPRT
+432 KD
-447 IEQFRKWA
+447 IEQKRREEYREDHPHSVEEFRKWA
-455 ERQSEITA
+455 ERQSEIT
-463 EMSKAKIDRYVDIRG
+463 ESFSKNNIDRYVSIRN

-487 IERYK
+487 IQRYED
-492 KEIEKLDSQIRRNQI
+492 EIEKLNSRIERNQI
-507 QTDKDV
+507 RTDKDV

>member
-1 MQQLITTPNKIKCIN
+1 MQQLITSPNKIKCIN

-28 GVAMTAA
+28 GCVMNAA
-35 YFRKLGWTVEEREYG
+35 YYKKLGWSVEEREYG

-93 ANRTLYQPKPIQ
+93 ANRTLYQPNPVQ
-105 QLTSFIIKY
+105 QLTNFIIKY
-114 GYEYRGI
+114 GYEYKGI

-142 ANKYMKD
+142 VNKYMKD
-149 KIWKVHQSHIA
+149 KIWKVHQSKIDAHSS
-160 PYTNDGDDTWRI
+160 DGDDSWRI
-172 PISLGAHGKETKT
+172 PIHLGAHGRETKT

-225 VKSGLCDLQKVR
+225 VKSGLCELQKVR
-237 YEYRNPKTKEV
+237 YEYRNPKTKEI
-248 EIRAKQVCVVPGS
+248 EIRSKQISVVPGT
-261 AVDHEIPIEEAK
+261 AINQEIPIEEAK
-273 KIDVWRVEFSMNSE
+273 KIDVWREEFSMNSE

-334 KGATRIKERTNRCKK
+334 QGSTRMKERTNRCKK

-378 IMMNR
+378 IMMYR
-383 LMAKSKDENLSKEY
+383 LIAKSKDKNLSEAY
-397 RDACWQ
+397 REACHQ
-403 VATELSKEHGEW
+403 VARNLSKEHGEW
-415 WLPDT
+415 WLPDVE
-420 NDNYGRL
+420 DYGKL
-427 ISRNV
+427 TCRN
-432 EKERRAYQESSNPRT
+432 
-447 IEQFRKWA
+447 IEQRRRTEYKEDHPHSVEDFRKWA
-455 ERQSEITA
+455 ERQSEIT
-463 EMSKAKIDRYVDIRG
+463 ESFSKNNIHRYVAIRN

-487 IERYK
+487 IQRYED
-492 KEIEKLDSQIRRNQI
+492 EIEKLNSRIERNQI
-507 QTDKDV
+507 RTDKDV

>member
-1 MQQLITTPNKIKCIN
+1 MQQLITSPNKVKCIN

-28 GVAMTAA
+28 GCVMNAA
-35 YFRKLGWTVEEREYG
+35 YYKKLGWSVEEREYG

-93 ANRTLYQPKPIQ
+93 ANRTLYQPNPVQ
-105 QLTSFIIKY
+105 QLTNFIIKY
-114 GYEYRGI
+114 GYEYKGI

-142 ANKYMKD
+142 ANKYIKD

-160 PYTNDGDDTWRI
+160 PNTDDGDDSWRI
-172 PISLGAHGKETKT
+172 PIHLGAHGKETKT

-202 TKLYNKTLELETNTG
+202 TKLYNKTLELDTNTG

-225 VKSGLCDLQKVR
+225 VKAGLCDLQKVR
-237 YEYRNPKTKEV
+237 YEYRNPKTKEI
-248 EIRAKQVCVVPGS
+248 EIRSKQISVVPGT
-261 AVDHEIPIEEAK
+261 AINQEIPIEEAK

-334 KGATRIKERTNRCKK
+334 KGATRWKERTNRCKK

-378 IMMNR
+378 IMMYR
-383 LMAKSKDENLSKEY
+383 LIQKSKDKNISEAY
-397 RDACWQ
+397 REACHQ
-403 VATELSKEHGEW
+403 VALNLSKEHGEW
-415 WLPDT
+415 WLPDAE
-420 NDNYGRL
+420 DYGKLTCKDIEKKR
-427 ISRNV
+427 RKEYREDHPHTV
-432 EKERRAYQESSNPRT
+432 EG
-447 IEQFRKWA
+447 FRKWA
-455 ERQSEITA
+455 ERQSEIT
-463 EMSKAKIDRYVDIRG
+463 ESFSKNNIDRYISIRN

-487 IERYK
+487 IQRYED
-492 KEIEKLDSQIRRNQI
+492 EIEKLKSRIERNQI
-507 QTDKDV
+507 RTDKDV

>member
-1 MQQLITTPNKIKCIN
+1 MQQLITSPNKVKCIN

-28 GVAMTAA
+28 GVVMNAA
-35 YFRKLGWTVEEREYG
+35 YYKKLGWSVEEREYG

-93 ANRTLYQPKPIQ
+93 ANRTLYQPNPVQ
-105 QLTSFIIKY
+105 QLTNFIIKY
-114 GYEYRGI
+114 GYEYKGI
-121 SRVDVCCDLTIF
+121 SRIDVCCDLTIF

-149 KIWKVHQSHIA
+149 KIWKVHQSKIDAHSS
-160 PYTNDGDDTWRI
+160 DGDDSWRI
-172 PISLGAHGKETKT
+172 PIHLGAHGRETKT

-217 KFYIKDAW
+217 KFYIKDTW
-225 VKSGLCDLQKVR
+225 VKAGLCDLQKVR
-237 YEYRNPKTKEV
+237 YEYRNPKTKEI
-248 EIRAKQVCVVPGS
+248 EIRSKQISVVPGT
-261 AVDHEIPIEEAK
+261 AINQEIPIEEAK
-273 KIDVWRVEFSMNSE
+273 KIDIWRVEFSMNSE

-325 CFIYAKWIT
+325 SFIYAKWIT
-334 KGATRIKERTNRCKK
+334 KGATRLKERTNRCKK

-378 IMMNR
+378 IMMYR
-383 LMAKSKDENLSKEY
+383 LIAKSKDKNLSEAY
-397 RDACWQ
+397 REACHQ
-403 VATELSKEHGEW
+403 VARNLSKEHGEW

-420 NDNYGRL
+420 EDYGKL
-427 ISRNV
+427 TSRD
-432 EKERRAYQESSNPRT
+432 
-447 IEQFRKWA
+447 IEQKRREEYKKDHPHSVEEFRKWA
-455 ERQSEITA
+455 ERQSEIT
-463 EMSKAKIDRYVDIRG
+463 ESFSKNNIHRYVAIRN

-487 IERYK
+487 IQRYED
-492 KEIEKLDSQIRRNQI
+492 EIEKLNSRIERNQI
-507 QTDKDV
+507 RTDKDV

>member
-1 MQQLITTPNKIKCIN
+1 MQQLITSPNKVKCIN

-28 GVAMTAA
+28 GCVMNAA
-35 YFRKLGWTVEEREYG
+35 YYKKLGWSVEEREYG

-93 ANRTLYQPKPIQ
+93 ANRTLYQPNPVQ
-105 QLTSFIIKY
+105 QLTNFIIKY
-114 GYEYRGI
+114 GYEYKGI

-142 ANKYMKD
+142 ANKYIKD

-160 PYTNDGDDTWRI
+160 PNTDDGDDSWRI
-172 PISLGAHGKETKT
+172 PIHLGTHGKETKT

-202 TKLYNKTLELETNTG
+202 TKLYNKTLELDTNTG

-225 VKSGLCDLQKVR
+225 VKAGLCDLQKVR
-237 YEYRNPKTKEV
+237 YEYRNPKTKEI
-248 EIRAKQVCVVPGS
+248 EIRSKQISVVPGT
-261 AVDHEIPIEEAK
+261 AINQEIPIEEAK

-334 KGATRIKERTNRCKK
+334 KGATRWKERTNRCKK

-378 IMMNR
+378 IMMYR
-383 LMAKSKDENLSKEY
+383 LIQKSKDKNLSEAY
-397 RDACWQ
+397 REACHQ
-403 VATELSKEHGEW
+403 VALNLSKEHGEW
-415 WLPDT
+415 WLPDAE
-420 NDNYGRL
+420 DYGKLTCKDIEKKRREEYREDHPH
-427 ISRNV
+427 SV
-432 EKERRAYQESSNPRT
+432 EE
-447 IEQFRKWA
+447 FRKWA
-455 ERQSEITA
+455 ERQSEIT
-463 EMSKAKIDRYVDIRG
+463 ESFSKNNIDRYISIRN

-487 IERYK
+487 IQRYED
-492 KEIEKLDSQIRRNQI
+492 EIEKLKSRIERNQI
-507 QTDKDV
+507 RTDKDV

>member
-1 MQQLITTPNKIKCIN
+1 MQQLITTPNKIKSIN

-28 GVAMTAA
+28 GVAMNAA
-35 YFRKLGWTVEEREYG
+35 YFKALGWTVEEREYG

-63 RHPFLEIERNP
+63 HHPFLEIERNP

-93 ANRTLYQPKPIQ
+93 ANRTLYQPQPVQ
-105 QLTSFIIKY
+105 QLTNFIVKY
-114 GYEYRGI
+114 GYEYKGI

-133 DNGMKPQDL
+133 DNCMKPQDL

-149 KIWKVHQSHIA
+149 KIWKVHQSKIDAHSS
-160 PYTNDGDDTWRI
+160 DGDDSWRI
-172 PISLGAHGKETKT
+172 PIHLGAHGKETKT

-202 TKLYNKTLELETNTG
+202 TKLYNKTLELETNSG

-225 VKSGLCDLQKVR
+225 VKAGLCDLQKVT
-237 YEYRNPKTKEV
+237 YEYRNPKTKET
-248 EIRAKQVCVVPGS
+248 EIRTKQVCVIPGTS
-261 AVDHEIPIEEAK
+261 VDQEIPIEGAK
-273 KIDVWRVEFSMNSE
+273 KIDIWRVEFSMNSE
-287 GRKWIDLGDNHIVD
+287 GRKWIDLGDNHVVD

-325 CFIYAKWIT
+325 SFIYAKWIT
-334 KGATRIKERTNRCKK
+334 KGATRMKERTNRCKK

-365 RQTEMEDP
+365 RQTETEDP

-378 IMMNR
+378 IMMHR
-383 LMAKSKDENLSKEY
+383 LMQKSKDENLSEEY
-397 RDACWQ
+397 REACWQ
-403 VATELSKEHGEW
+403 VACEISKEHGDW
-415 WLPDT
+415 WVPD
-420 NDNYGRL
+420 DMYAGRMINRQL
-427 ISRNV
+427 
-432 EKERRAYQESSNPRT
+432 EKKRIEEYKEDHPRT
-447 IEQFRKWA
+447 VEQFRKWA
-455 ERQSEITA
+455 EWQSEITA
-463 EMSKAKIDRYVDIRG
+463 EFSKAKIDKYIDVRR
-478 KVNDEIKKQ
+478 KVNNQIEKQ
-487 IERYK
+487 IEKYK
-492 KEIEKLDSQIRRNQI
+492 DEIRKLYETIKRNEI
-507 QTDKDV
+507 QTQKDV